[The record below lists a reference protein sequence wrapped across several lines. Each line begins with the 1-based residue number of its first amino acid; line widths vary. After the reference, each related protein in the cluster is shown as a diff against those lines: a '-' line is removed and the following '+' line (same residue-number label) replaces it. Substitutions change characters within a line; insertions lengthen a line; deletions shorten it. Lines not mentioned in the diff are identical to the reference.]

1 MAFTPRST
9 EPTAPCHGEEMTN
22 AASPNFGLLFPTANA
37 DVRDFADL
45 LGRVTPSSTL
55 QVVELPW
62 PAGTQSALGSMSDR
76 ELADTVA
83 GLGRPAALAD
93 ALSGSAE
100 RFEAV
105 ALAVTSASFMLSP
118 NDHRRQLTTIE
129 STARCAATS
138 TMRGFQE
145 AVAHLGATAVSVAS
159 VYPPLFTDRFIEHI
173 ARSGTTVSHRV
184 DANARTD
191 RDLTEWGDARIIDLV
206 GRAAHPEAEAVL
218 LPETALHTDHLT
230 SALAEAAGVPV
241 LTATQ
246 VTVWS
251 LFRAVGR
258 APRADHAGPLFLG

>member
-1 MAFTPRST
+1 MS
-9 EPTAPCHGEEMTN
+9 N
-22 AASPNFGLLFPTANA
+22 ADPDFGLLFPTANA
-37 DVRDFADL
+37 DVHDFASL
-45 LGRVTPSSTL
+45 AGRTSPRSTL

-62 PAGTQSALGSMSDR
+62 PAETHFELGSMSDR
-76 ELADTVA
+76 DLAATVA
-83 GLGRPAALAD
+83 RLGHPSAISD
-93 ALSGSAE
+93 ALSGSAD
-100 RFEAV
+100 RFDAV

-118 NDHRRQLTTIE
+118 SAHRRQLTTIE

-145 AVAHLGATAVSVAS
+145 ALAHLGATAVSVAS
-159 VYPPLFTDRFIEHI
+159 VYPPNFTDRFIEHI
-173 ARSGTTVSHRV
+173 AKSGTSVIHRV

-191 RDLTEWGDARIIDLV
+191 RDLAEWGDARIIDLV
-206 GRAAHPEAEAVL
+206 DKAAHPDARVVL

-230 SALAEAAGVPV
+230 SALVQAAGVPV

-258 APRADHAGPLFLG
+258 VPRADDAGPLFLG